1 MLVPLCSSAWCRPL
15 TTRFQTN
22 IVQRMLSP
30 DAELNGPALHI
41 LLTLGT
47 DAKHGYAIMR
57 DIADQS
63 GGRIRILPGTLYST
77 IKRLVAA
84 DLIEECEAPRG
95 AESDDARRRY
105 YRVTRTGRA
114 AAATE
119 VDRLTLLVKLGRAF
133 RRA

>member
-1 MLVPLCSSAWCRPL
+1 MLP
-15 TTRFQTN
+15 
-22 IVQRMLSP
+22 P

-47 DAKHGYAIMR
+47 EAKHGYAIMR
-57 DIADQS
+57 DIADES

-95 AESDDARRRY
+95 AESDDTRRRY

-114 AAATE
+114 AASVE
-119 VDRLTLLVKLGRAF
+119 VDRLTLLVRLGRAF